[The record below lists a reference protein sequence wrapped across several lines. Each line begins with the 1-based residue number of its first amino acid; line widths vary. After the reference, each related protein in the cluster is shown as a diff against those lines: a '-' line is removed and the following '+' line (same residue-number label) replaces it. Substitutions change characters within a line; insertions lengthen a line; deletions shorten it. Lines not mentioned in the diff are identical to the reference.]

1 MLDTRLTQVFSHPSL
16 MAMANRGLPA
26 NQMPILKD
34 NHCWLPHLQRGGPMG
49 PGSAVFPIQP
59 LRPLAFM
66 ATGSH
71 PHIPQTIS
79 PRRLIP
85 SNASTKPLLKR
96 QRSASRKPPRRV
108 PQLPRKKPPRRQRP
122 RKRPLQRK
130 PHPRLRRKRL
140 PRKLPRRLP
149 QNLTR
154 MMPPPPAVI
163 LMLPSARRSARHLR
177 MWLRSAAMRR
187 PSQEQAGG
195 TAASRYSAAL
205 LPTCLRYEGS
215 QSLILRLA
223 SFISA
228 VLPA

>member
-79 PRRLIP
+79 PVNHQHLNDLINNREGSP
-85 SNASTKPLLKR
+85 TPTEGMNFKSNRTLKKSKFLLK
-96 QRSASRKPPRRV
+96 Q
-108 PQLPRKKPPRRQRP
+108 
-122 RKRPLQRK
+122 
-130 PHPRLRRKRL
+130 
-140 PRKLPRRLP
+140 
-149 QNLTR
+149 
-154 MMPPPPAVI
+154 
-163 LMLPSARRSARHLR
+163 
-177 MWLRSAAMRR
+177 
-187 PSQEQAGG
+187 
-195 TAASRYSAAL
+195 
-205 LPTCLRYEGS
+205 
-215 QSLILRLA
+215 
-223 SFISA
+223 
-228 VLPA
+228 